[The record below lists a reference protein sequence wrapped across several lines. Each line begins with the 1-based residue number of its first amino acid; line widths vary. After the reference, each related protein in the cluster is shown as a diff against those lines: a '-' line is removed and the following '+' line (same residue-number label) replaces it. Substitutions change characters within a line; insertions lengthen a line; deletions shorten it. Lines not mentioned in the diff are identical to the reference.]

1 MKRKTQK
8 RYREKRKRWI
18 KNAWKEMNRV
28 KSNKPVEP
36 KIEPV
41 KLKIEPVKPKI
52 KPVGSDVVKPKIR
65 WFKRIIIYIKNK
77 LKQLIIKIKK

>member
-1 MKRKTQK
+1 MKCKTQK

-28 KSNKPVEP
+28 KSNKPVE
-36 KIEPV
+36 
-41 KLKIEPVKPKI
+41 PKI